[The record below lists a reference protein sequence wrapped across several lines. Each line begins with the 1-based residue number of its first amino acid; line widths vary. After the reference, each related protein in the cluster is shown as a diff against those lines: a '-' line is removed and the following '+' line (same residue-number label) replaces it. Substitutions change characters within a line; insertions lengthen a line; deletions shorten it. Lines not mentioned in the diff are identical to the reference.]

1 MSKTRSNTTGR
12 SLPTQS
18 IRVHKWFLWVL
29 VAQSV
34 VFWVVFCRSIFV
46 LLSFFFWPVLCL
58 SFSVYTLDYP
68 SFGLCYVCPS
78 RFTLQITPLLVC
90 VMSVLLG
97 LRFRLPFFWPVLFCP
112 SRFTLQITPILACV
126 ILSFS
131 VYTLDYPSF
140 GLCYVCP
147 SRFTLQIFDL

>member
-34 VFWVVFCRSIFV
+34 VFWVVFCGSIFV

-78 RFTLQITPLLVC
+78 RFTL
-90 VMSVLLG
+90 
-97 LRFRLPFFWPVLFCP
+97 
-112 SRFTLQITPILACV
+112 
-126 ILSFS
+126 
-131 VYTLDYPSF
+131 
-140 GLCYVCP
+140 
-147 SRFTLQIFDL
+147 

>member
-34 VFWVVFCRSIFV
+34 VFWVVFCGSIFV
-46 LLSFFFWPVLCL
+46 LLSFFFLACAMSVLLGLHFRLPLFWPVLCL
-58 SFSVYTLDYP
+58 SFSVYALDYP

-78 RFTLQITPLLVC
+78 RFTL
-90 VMSVLLG
+90 
-97 LRFRLPFFWPVLFCP
+97 
-112 SRFTLQITPILACV
+112 
-126 ILSFS
+126 
-131 VYTLDYPSF
+131 
-140 GLCYVCP
+140 
-147 SRFTLQIFDL
+147 